1 MRIVVGFLC
10 ALVVLIGADIQS
22 KITQSQKR
30 LTLTT
35 KKIQGVNL
43 RLSKLAR
50 QIRQYQSELKAI
62 DTKLQNLNILLK
74 KASKEYQEKLRAY
87 EKTKNS
93 IETLSQKENTLRQQ
107 LILLIAKVFSKSL
120 LLTSIN
126 APTEEDIFKEEILK
140 ALQKYEHSRLQR
152 VSKEYTDTVTTLQQ
166 KKKRLIAL
174 EKEIDTLLKNK
185 ATLKRLKIVK
195 SQKMQKLL
203 KDKQKYNKELQK
215 LIEQRQA
222 LSKTL
227 AKLNILKEQKIAKKS
242 KKVHVKSYGE
252 KSYGRLKTLRYRGA
266 KTIAPLEHFVVM
278 KKYGVY
284 KDPIYNIEIP
294 NENVELRPIKA
305 NAKVRNIFNG
315 RVILAKWT
323 PHLKNVVIVQA
334 TNGLYLIYANLD
346 KIAPYIKKGRRIK
359 KGYTIGRVNNKLIF
373 EITKNNAHINP
384 LDVIRLPH

>member
-1 MRIVVGFLC
+1 MRIF
-10 ALVVLIGADIQS
+10 VVLLCTLAVLAGADIER

-126 APTEEDIFKEEILK
+126 TPTEEDIFKEEILK

-166 KKKRLIAL
+166 KKKRLIVL

-195 SQKMQKLL
+195 SQKMKKLL
-203 KDKQKYNKELQK
+203 QDKQKYNKELQK

-323 PHLKNVVIVQA
+323 PHLKNVVIVKA

-384 LDVIRLPH
+384 LDVIRIAH

>member
-1 MRIVVGFLC
+1 MRIFVILLY
-10 ALVVLIGADIQS
+10 ALAMLAGADIER

-50 QIRQYQSELKAI
+50 QIRHYQSELKTI
-62 DTKLQNLNILLK
+62 DTKLQNLNALLK
-74 KASKEYQEKLRAY
+74 KTSKEYQEKLRAY
-87 EKTKNS
+87 EETKNS
-93 IETLSQKENTLRQQ
+93 VETLSEKENTLKQR
-107 LILLIAKVFSKSL
+107 LLLLISKVFSKSL

-126 APTEEDIFKEEILK
+126 APSEDDVFKEEILK

-166 KKKRLIAL
+166 KKKRLTLL
-174 EKEIDTLLKNK
+174 EKEIDTLLKNR

-227 AKLNILKEQKIAKKS
+227 AKLNILKEQKLAKKS
-242 KKVHVKSYGE
+242 KNIHVKSYGQ
-252 KSYGRLKTLRYRGA
+252 KSYGKLKTIRYRGR
-266 KTIAPLEHFVVM
+266 KTIAPLDRFVVI
-278 KKYGVY
+278 KKYGIY

-294 NENVELRPIKA
+294 NENVELRPLKP

-384 LDVIRLPH
+384 LDVIRISH